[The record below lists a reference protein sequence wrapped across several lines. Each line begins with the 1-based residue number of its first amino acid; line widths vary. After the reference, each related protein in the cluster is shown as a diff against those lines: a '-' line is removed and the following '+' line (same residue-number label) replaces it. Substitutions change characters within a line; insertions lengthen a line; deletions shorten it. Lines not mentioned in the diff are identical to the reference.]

1 MLTLWPHQAPALV
14 IGHRG
19 AMGYAPENTLLS
31 FEEAIRRGA
40 DLIEL
45 DVQLTADGEVIVM
58 HDTSVDRTTDGTG
71 FVRDLPAN
79 RIQSFDAGAWYG
91 PDYAG
96 QYVPSL
102 AQVIERFRG
111 RKTTHGQLAGLIV
124 ELKTVRGSG
133 GSLAD
138 AVVALLARE
147 DFVERCFIISF
158 DAVALQEVRSAH
170 KTLPIGLLFSEET
183 EEGRPDSSLSRTVRA
198 APAPEG
204 WPGRIAQA
212 KAIGA
217 QAIFPRK
224 TWVTS
229 RGVASAH
236 KADLSVGTWTA
247 NTKNEMKRMITCGV
261 DAIATNFPDRL
272 RALMG

>member
-1 MLTLWPHQAPALV
+1 MLSLWPQQTPCLV

-19 AMGYAPENTLLS
+19 AMGYAPENTLIS

-40 DLIEL
+40 DLIEM
-45 DVQLTADGEVIVM
+45 DVQLSVDGGLAVM

-71 FVRDLPAN
+71 FVRDLPL
-79 RIQSFDAGAWYG
+79 RKIKTFDAGTWYG
-91 PDYAG
+91 PDYAR

-102 AQVIERFRG
+102 SDVIERFRN
-111 RKTTHGQLAGLIV
+111 RKTTKRHLVGMII

-138 AVVALLARE
+138 AVVSLLQKE
-147 DFVERCFIISF
+147 DFLERCMIISF

-170 KTLPIGLLFSEET
+170 KTLPTGLLFNEDT
-183 EEGRPDSSLSRTVRA
+183 EEGRIT
-198 APAPEG
+198 
-204 WPGRIAQA
+204 QA
-212 KAIGA
+212 KAIDA

-224 TWVTS
+224 TWVSS
-229 RGVASAH
+229 RGVLAAH
-236 KADLSVGTWTA
+236 KAGLAVSTWTC
-247 NTKNEMKRMITCGV
+247 NTRNEMKRTTTCGV

-272 RALMG
+272 RALIG

>member
-1 MLTLWPHQAPALV
+1 MLNLWPQQAPALV

-19 AMGYAPENTLLS
+19 AMGYAPENTLFS
-31 FEEAIRRGA
+31 FEEAIRRSA

-45 DVQLTADGEVIVM
+45 DVQLTNDGEVIVM

-71 FVRDLPAN
+71 FVRDLPAK
-79 RIQSFDAGAWYG
+79 RIQSFDAGIWFG

-111 RKTTHGQLAGLIV
+111 RKTARGHLIGLII

-147 DFVERCFIISF
+147 DFVERCCIVSF

-170 KTLPIGLLFSEET
+170 KTLPVGLLFSEET
-183 EEGRPDSSLSRTVRA
+183 EEGRIT
-198 APAPEG
+198 
-204 WPGRIAQA
+204 QA

-224 TWVTS
+224 TWITA

-236 KADLSVGTWTA
+236 KTGLSVWTWTA

-272 RALMG
+272 RSLMG

>member
-1 MLTLWPHQAPALV
+1 MLNLWPQQAPALV

-40 DLIEL
+40 DLLEL

-71 FVRDLPAN
+71 FVRDFPIK
-79 RIQSFDAGAWYG
+79 RIQSFDAGTWYG

-102 AQVIERFRG
+102 VQVIERFRR
-111 RKTTHGQLAGLIV
+111 RKTARGHLVGLIV

-138 AVVALLARE
+138 TIVALLTRE
-147 DFVERCFIISF
+147 NFVERCCIISF

-170 KTLPIGLLFSEET
+170 KTLPVGLLFSEEN
-183 EEGRPDSSLSRTVRA
+183 EE
-198 APAPEG
+198 
-204 WPGRIAQA
+204 GRIAQA

-224 TWVTS
+224 TWVTA

-247 NTKNEMKRMITCGV
+247 NTKNEMKRMMACGV
-261 DAIATNFPDRL
+261 DAITTNFPDRL
-272 RALMG
+272 RSLMG

>member
-1 MLTLWPHQAPALV
+1 MLTLWPHQAPCLV

-31 FEEAIRRGA
+31 CEEAIRWGS
-40 DLIEL
+40 DLIEM
-45 DVQLTADGEVIVM
+45 DVQLTADGEVVVM
-58 HDTSVDRTTDGTG
+58 HDTSVDRTTNGTG
-71 FVRDLPAN
+71 FVRDLSLKRLQN
-79 RIQSFDAGAWYG
+79 FDAGVWYG

-102 AQVIERFRG
+102 VDVIRRFRDRRTA
-111 RKTTHGQLAGLIV
+111 RKSTLGLII

-138 AVVALLARE
+138 AVVALLLRE
-147 DFVERCFIISF
+147 SFTDRCCVISF

-170 KTLPIGLLFSEET
+170 KTLPIGLLFSEES
-183 EEGRPDSSLSRTVRA
+183 EEGRV
-198 APAPEG
+198 
-204 WPGRIAQA
+204 AQA
-212 KAIGA
+212 KAMGA
-217 QAIFPRK
+217 QAIFPKK

-229 RGVASAH
+229 RGVSAAH
-236 KADLSVGTWTA
+236 KADLAVVPWTA

-261 DAIATNFPDRL
+261 DAITTNFPDHL
-272 RALMG
+272 RSLME